1 MRNWNDYYEPS
12 EFDEAVEEFKD
23 AIRRNVRQELQDE
36 IEQIKKENAELREV
50 KENWDKIK
58 RKHEQ
63 AIYELCLAKEQ
74 AKKEVYKER
83 LAEFL
88 RRFSYVGYR
97 PDADFVY
104 GPKCDKCD
112 EDRKIHFVSPMG
124 KEMMEDCS
132 CAKARIVYNPKEV
145 HLFSFTAL
153 GKDSIIHYFERF
165 DIDIN
170 SARYEYVTEFYDD
183 LPEKFDEVNQYRAV
197 FKNKADCAE
206 YCKWL
211 TEKGGRKR

>member
-1 MRNWNDYYEPS
+1 MSNWNDYYEPS

-23 AIRRNVRQELQDE
+23 AIRRNVRQELQDV

-58 RKHEQ
+58 REHEQ
-63 AIYELCLAKEQ
+63 AMWELTLAKEH
-74 AKKEVYKER
+74 AKEEVYKER
-83 LAEFL
+83 LVEFL
-88 RRFSYVGYR
+88 RRFSFVGYR

-104 GPKCDKCD
+104 EAKCDKCD
-112 EDRKIHFVSPMG
+112 EYRKIHFVSPMG
-124 KEMMEDCS
+124 REMVEDCS
-132 CAKARIVYNPKEV
+132 CAKGKLVYNPKEV
-145 HLFSFTAL
+145 HLFSFTVCGRNSEIL
-153 GKDSIIHYFERF
+153 YFERF
-165 DIDIN
+165 DEDIN
-170 SARYEYVTEFYDD
+170 HDRYEYVSEFYDN
-183 LPEKFDEVNQYRAV
+183 LPGKFDEVNQYRDV